1 MSFKRKFISAAAI
14 LLLSACGG
22 GDQDVDTMEA
32 AVGEEVEAVPAFHT
46 SPLVLEDPKL
56 SGQHLLGDGN
66 GTQYRMS
73 KQLDAV
79 DTRNLTGDGIE
90 AANEALRARAL
101 SNTLNTGTRTLRV
114 YNPAQIRAIYGL
126 PPIPADLSNLTPEQA
141 ADLGAG
147 QTIYIL
153 TAFDAPNVLADLKR
167 FNDTFGLPQCRYFD
181 AGTSGGPLP
190 PAPMN
195 ECTISIVNVKIGRV
209 VSQKFKYNNAW
220 AKEATMDIQWA
231 HATAPLARI
240 VLLQGINNFV
250 NTFADSLNIS
260 ARMGPG
266 AVSMSFVAGEMFTY
280 TEKYEVFFRGNGMTY
295 LAASGDWGYQ
305 GNWPATSPNVLA
317 IGGTTLNGMTNG
329 VRQEVAW
336 SKTGG
341 GYSQYFPAPTYQT
354 GLPDAPVTTVRRA
367 VNKFVKP
374 RSTSDIAFN
383 ADPYTGQFTVF
394 TPLGRS
400 PTWYSMGGTSIG
412 TPQIAGLVTIANAH
426 RVLNGKQHVGKFHP
440 KLYSEM
446 GPGVGAMTN
455 TFVDVKGGKNGNC
468 SLCTAGDGYDLPTGW
483 GTPNSTNFVNVLKN
497 L

>member
-1 MSFKRKFISAAAI
+1 
-14 LLLSACGG
+14 
-22 GDQDVDTMEA
+22 
-32 AVGEEVEAVPAFHT
+32 
-46 SPLVLEDPKL
+46 
-56 SGQHLLGDGN
+56 
-66 GTQYRMS
+66 
-73 KQLDAV
+73 
-79 DTRNLTGDGIE
+79 
-90 AANEALRARAL
+90 
-101 SNTLNTGTRTLRV
+101 
-114 YNPAQIRAIYGL
+114 
-126 PPIPADLSNLTPEQA
+126 
-141 ADLGAG
+141 
-147 QTIYIL
+147 
-153 TAFDAPNVLADLKR
+153 
-167 FNDTFGLPQCRYFD
+167 
-181 AGTSGGPLP
+181 
-190 PAPMN
+190 
-195 ECTISIVNVKIGRV
+195 
-209 VSQKFKYNNAW
+209 
-220 AKEATMDIQWA
+220 
-231 HATAPLARI
+231 
-240 VLLQGINNFV
+240 
-250 NTFADSLNIS
+250 
-260 ARMGPG
+260 
-266 AVSMSFVAGEMFTY
+266 MSFVAGEMFTY